1 MLSVVATAPIVATIS
16 SSQLVTLVRLW
27 SNNGKLWKTLFCPVR
42 FVYVGGLCPCHYV
55 WYNVSRLHAFALELI
70 MASVFAV
77 TGCVDSDVLDEF
89 DFQSE
94 YLEWE
99 DIACMSEIQ
108 QDDDDDDVS
117 IDIFPIFSE

>member
-1 MLSVVATAPIVATIS
+1 M
-16 SSQLVTLVRLW
+16 TLVRLW
-27 SNNGKLWKTLFCPVR
+27 SNNGKLWETLFYPVR
-42 FVYVGGLCPCHYV
+42 FVYVGGLCPHCYV

-108 QDDDDDDVS
+108 QDDEDDDVS

>member
-1 MLSVVATAPIVATIS
+1 
-16 SSQLVTLVRLW
+16 
-27 SNNGKLWKTLFCPVR
+27 
-42 FVYVGGLCPCHYV
+42 
-55 WYNVSRLHAFALELI
+55 

-77 TGCVDSDVLDEF
+77 TGCVDSDGRDEC

-99 DIACMSEIQ
+99 GLAPMSEIQ

-117 IDIFPIFSE
+117 IDIFPIFPE

>member
-1 MLSVVATAPIVATIS
+1 
-16 SSQLVTLVRLW
+16 VTLVRLW
-27 SNNGKLWKTLFCPVR
+27 SNNGKLWETLFYPVR
-42 FVYVGGLCPCHYV
+42 FVYVGGLRPHCYV

>member
-1 MLSVVATAPIVATIS
+1 M
-16 SSQLVTLVRLW
+16 
-27 SNNGKLWKTLFCPVR
+27 FCPIRFVYDLHLCVCVYVR
-42 FVYVGGLCPCHYV
+42 VYVGGLYV
-55 WYNVSRLHAFALELI
+55 ITLELI

-108 QDDDDDDVS
+108 QDDEDDDVS
-117 IDIFPIFSE
+117 IDIFPILSE

>member
-1 MLSVVATAPIVATIS
+1 
-16 SSQLVTLVRLW
+16 
-27 SNNGKLWKTLFCPVR
+27 
-42 FVYVGGLCPCHYV
+42 
-55 WYNVSRLHAFALELI
+55 

-77 TGCVDSDVLDEF
+77 TNCVDSDVMDEF

-99 DIACMSEIQ
+99 DLAPMSEIQ

-117 IDIFPIFSE
+117 IDIFSIFSE

>member
-1 MLSVVATAPIVATIS
+1 MLLCFMVVLTFSGVW
-16 SSQLVTLVRLW
+16 L
-27 SNNGKLWKTLFCPVR
+27 NNM
-42 FVYVGGLCPCHYV
+42 
-55 WYNVSRLHAFALELI
+55 S
-70 MASVFAV
+70 SVFAV

-99 DIACMSEIQ
+99 DLAPMSEIQ
-108 QDDDDDDVS
+108 QDDDDDLS

>member
-1 MLSVVATAPIVATIS
+1 MVATAPIVATML
-16 SSQLVTLVRLW
+16 SSQLVMLVRPW
-27 SNNGKLWKTLFCPVR
+27 SKNGKLWKTLFCPVR
-42 FVYVGGLCPCHYV
+42 FIYDGDLRYYHNV

-77 TGCVDSDVLDEF
+77 TGCVDSDILDEF

>member
-1 MLSVVATAPIVATIS
+1 
-16 SSQLVTLVRLW
+16 
-27 SNNGKLWKTLFCPVR
+27 
-42 FVYVGGLCPCHYV
+42 
-55 WYNVSRLHAFALELI
+55 

-108 QDDDDDDVS
+108 QDDEDDDVS
-117 IDIFPIFSE
+117 IDIFPILSE

>member
-1 MLSVVATAPIVATIS
+1 
-16 SSQLVTLVRLW
+16 
-27 SNNGKLWKTLFCPVR
+27 
-42 FVYVGGLCPCHYV
+42 
-55 WYNVSRLHAFALELI
+55 

-108 QDDDDDDVS
+108 QERAWTS
-117 IDIFPIFSE
+117 PIWYSPAGPST

>member
-1 MLSVVATAPIVATIS
+1 MLLCFMVVLTFSGVW
-16 SSQLVTLVRLW
+16 L
-27 SNNGKLWKTLFCPVR
+27 NNM
-42 FVYVGGLCPCHYV
+42 
-55 WYNVSRLHAFALELI
+55 S
-70 MASVFAV
+70 SVFAV

-99 DIACMSEIQ
+99 DLAPMSEIQ

-117 IDIFPIFSE
+117 IDIFSILPE

>member
-1 MLSVVATAPIVATIS
+1 M
-16 SSQLVTLVRLW
+16 
-27 SNNGKLWKTLFCPVR
+27 FCPVW
-42 FVYVGGLCPCHYV
+42 FVYDGDLRYYHYV
-55 WYNVSRLHAFALELI
+55 WYNVSRLYAFALELI

-77 TGCVDSDVLDEF
+77 TNCVDSDVMDEF

-108 QDDDDDDVS
+108 QDDDDNDDVS

>member
-1 MLSVVATAPIVATIS
+1 MSIGFHHDFIACFCFV
-16 SSQLVTLVRLW
+16 
-27 SNNGKLWKTLFCPVR
+27 LFHVSGFRCWGMEGFLGNR
-42 FVYVGGLCPCHYV
+42 GL
-55 WYNVSRLHAFALELI
+55 N

-77 TGCVDSDVLDEF
+77 TGCVDSDIMDEF

-108 QDDDDDDVS
+108 QEDDDDELS

>member
-1 MLSVVATAPIVATIS
+1 MLLCFMVVLTFSGVW
-16 SSQLVTLVRLW
+16 L
-27 SNNGKLWKTLFCPVR
+27 NNM
-42 FVYVGGLCPCHYV
+42 
-55 WYNVSRLHAFALELI
+55 S
-70 MASVFAV
+70 SVFAV

-99 DIACMSEIQ
+99 DLAPMSEIQ
-108 QDDDDDDVS
+108 QDDDDDDLS

>member
-1 MLSVVATAPIVATIS
+1 MLLCFMVVLTFSGVW
-16 SSQLVTLVRLW
+16 L
-27 SNNGKLWKTLFCPVR
+27 NNM
-42 FVYVGGLCPCHYV
+42 
-55 WYNVSRLHAFALELI
+55 S
-70 MASVFAV
+70 SVFAV

-99 DIACMSEIQ
+99 DLAPMSEIQ

>member
-1 MLSVVATAPIVATIS
+1 M
-16 SSQLVTLVRLW
+16 
-27 SNNGKLWKTLFCPVR
+27 
-42 FVYVGGLCPCHYV
+42 VGLTSFGV
-55 WYNVSRLHAFALELI
+55 WWNS
-70 MASVFAV
+70 MSSVFAI

-99 DIACMSEIQ
+99 DLAPMSEIQ

>member
-1 MLSVVATAPIVATIS
+1 
-16 SSQLVTLVRLW
+16 
-27 SNNGKLWKTLFCPVR
+27 
-42 FVYVGGLCPCHYV
+42 
-55 WYNVSRLHAFALELI
+55 

-77 TGCVDSDVLDEF
+77 TNCVDSDVMDEF

-99 DIACMSEIQ
+99 DLAPMSEIQ

-117 IDIFPIFSE
+117 IDIFSIFSEQL

>member
-1 MLSVVATAPIVATIS
+1 
-16 SSQLVTLVRLW
+16 
-27 SNNGKLWKTLFCPVR
+27 
-42 FVYVGGLCPCHYV
+42 
-55 WYNVSRLHAFALELI
+55 

-77 TGCVDSDVLDEF
+77 TGCVDSDVMDEF

-108 QDDDDDDVS
+108 QDDDDDDDVS